1 MTLSLD
7 QIGPPIGPIGCIPV
21 GQSFPM
27 LRIKHWSKS
36 LLSAKGVRLRILL
49 VPLILAA
56 GFPVADAAEIRLKDG
71 SVVYGDVKKMIDGED
86 LVVDTKHM
94 DDVEIDWEAIVEIR
108 EAGLVVV
115 QLLDGR
121 RVTGRL
127 SLDEG
132 EVLIEGQQSTTAKQ
146 ANVFTV
152 DDSKETFWGAIKLN
166 VDLGMNVVR
175 GSNRVTQISSAL
187 GARYDAEKFE
197 TSINATTIVNEQTV
211 GQDTRRRTL
220 AGDYRHILSNNWSI
234 GGLAQ
239 YESDELQGLDSRTL
253 LGVVVGKRL
262 VNQRRH
268 RFSLGAGVAVNS
280 EDYEGAPGSE
290 STEGLL
296 GVAYRLRSAVDLD
309 AALLVLPSL
318 EQGDRV
324 RAQFDAALSVDLI
337 SDLDF
342 KLTFYDRYDSEPPF
356 GNDKSD
362 YGVTLGLS
370 WSK

>member
-1 MTLSLD
+1 MTNRRSNAN
-7 QIGPPIGPIGCIPV
+7 PE
-21 GQSFPM
+21 
-27 LRIKHWSKS
+27 
-36 LLSAKGVRLRILL
+36 SAKGVRLRILL

-56 GFPVADAAEIRLKDG
+56 GFSVADAAEIRLKDG
-71 SVVYGDVKKMIDGED
+71 SVVFGDVKKMVDGED

-94 DDVEIDWEAIVEIR
+94 GDVEIDWEAIVEIR

-127 SLDEG
+127 TLNEG
-132 EVLIEGQQSTTAKQ
+132 EALIEGDQNTTVKQ
-146 ANVFTV
+146 GDVFSV

-175 GSNRVTQISSAL
+175 GNNRVTQVSSAL

-197 TSINATTIVNEQTV
+197 TSINTTTIINEQTA

-234 GGLAQ
+234 GGLVQ

-253 LGVVVGKRL
+253 LGLVVGKRL

-268 RFSLGAGVAVNS
+268 RFTLGAGVAVNS

-296 GVAYRLRSAVDLD
+296 GASYRLRSAVDLD

-342 KLTFYDRYDSEPPF
+342 KLTFYDRYDSEPPL